1 MTPCSYF
8 PDGSASSSRSSVVL
22 TPALYILTFTPM
34 SFSCDEI
41 HTYTCHAFLVLY
53 SLYALGRPGV
63 LGINPVFG
71 EREDEHVGLYQ
82 GDVDS

>member
-1 MTPCSYF
+1 
-8 PDGSASSSRSSVVL
+8 
-22 TPALYILTFTPM
+22 M